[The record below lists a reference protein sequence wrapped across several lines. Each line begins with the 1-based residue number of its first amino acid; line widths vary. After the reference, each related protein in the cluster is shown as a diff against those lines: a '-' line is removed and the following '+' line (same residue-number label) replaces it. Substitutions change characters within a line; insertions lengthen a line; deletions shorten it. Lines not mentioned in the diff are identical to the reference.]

1 MIGLEAIGSA
11 IEQVRVAAG
20 EALQKGVEI
29 AADTLETVKETTSE
43 TVEKNAEVCKTALEE
58 KQSGGELPETGSIL
72 KEKISDIRYLSPEQL
87 GARAELGKRP
97 GEALSEMDTFLKTK
111 LNDIRYLSP
120 ERLTAQTEKFK
131 TQIEKQDLSEGVEDK
146 KQFEGLTDSEKKKIK
161 EETGWS
167 DEIIDAISSME
178 EYEIYKK
185 AGLQEAEINGR
196 KCLIRGDIDWEQKD
210 EMGRTNRER
219 VQQGLSPYNKDG
231 KVIELHHIGQHAD
244 SPLAELTQ
252 EEHRGKEN
260 YHVLHHKSGES
271 EIDRAVFG
279 VERAEHWENRAT
291 ERSSS

>member
-1 MIGLEAIGSA
+1 M
-11 IEQVRVAAG
+11 
-20 EALQKGVEI
+20 
-29 AADTLETVKETTSE
+29 
-43 TVEKNAEVCKTALEE
+43 
-58 KQSGGELPETGSIL
+58 
-72 KEKISDIRYLSPEQL
+72 
-87 GARAELGKRP
+87 
-97 GEALSEMDTFLKTK
+97 
-111 LNDIRYLSP
+111 
-120 ERLTAQTEKFK
+120 
-131 TQIEKQDLSEGVEDK
+131 
-146 KQFEGLTDSEKKKIK
+146 
-161 EETGWS
+161 
-167 DEIIDAISSME
+167 

-231 KVIELHHIGQHAD
+231 KVIELHHIGQHTD

>member
-1 MIGLEAIGSA
+1 MITRFHEGGER
-11 IEQVRVAAG
+11 IENIV
-20 EALQKGVEI
+20 
-29 AADTLETVKETTSE
+29 TLENKSISTLEGKTKKMDASVLDSLENQNPKMGQSMCKSLEGQLKQEDVSE
-43 TVEKNAEVCKTALEE
+43 KHEGLSDAE
-58 KQSGGELPETGSIL
+58 
-72 KEKISDIRYLSPEQL
+72 KEKI
-87 GARAELGKRP
+87 
-97 GEALSEMDTFLKTK
+97 
-111 LNDIRYLSP
+111 
-120 ERLTAQTEKFK
+120 ER
-131 TQIEKQDLSEGVEDK
+131 
-146 KQFEGLTDSEKKKIK
+146 
-161 EETGWS
+161 ETGWS
-167 DEIIDAISSME
+167 DEIIDAIGSME

>member
-1 MIGLEAIGSA
+1 MAVLEVVTSTAEKIGATAVE
-11 IEQVRVAAG
+11 VAKKGAELVADAVEKTAETVG
-20 EALQKGVEI
+20 EAAEEGVE
-29 AADTLETVKETTSE
+29 TGKS
-43 TVEKNAEVCKTALEE
+43 ALE
-58 KQSGGELPETGSIL
+58 GT
-72 KEKISDIRYLSPEQL
+72 KEGIRQKSLEGTSFVKSKLSEIRGMTPEQL
-87 GARAELGKRP
+87 
-97 GEALSEMDTFLKTK
+97 
-111 LNDIRYLSP
+111 
-120 ERLTAQTEKFK
+120 RLR
-131 TQIEKQDLSEGVEDK
+131 VEDMRVQLK
-146 KQFEGLTDSEKKKIK
+146 SDMSLEGGEKPENLECLSNLEKKKIK
-161 EETGWS
+161 LETGWS

-178 EYEIYKK
+178 ECEIYKK